1 MGLRNQL
8 RSVGKAELASG
19 MRLAKGDRS
28 GVEGVGEGH
37 SRLVRFYWRVM

>member
-28 GVEGVGEGH
+28 GVEGGVEGD
-37 SRLVRFYWRVM
+37 SRLVSFYWRAM